1 MSALRT
7 GVIFAAA
14 IGAVASGEV
23 AQAQSMALKG
33 AQAAST
39 DMFARDRGVAVRE
52 RPHPEYEARGLP
64 VGAFT
69 LYPRLQANAE
79 YIDNVYATTTD
90 AVDDVVWRV
99 KPELALESGWSRH
112 SLQTYVRGTINRYQD
127 FTTEDSEEWGV
138 GASGRLDVMRQANL
152 TGGLSYASQTESR
165 TASNTAVSAAEPIQF
180 DTTEAFLA
188 GTRAAGR
195 LKLSARADYRQLDY
209 QDGQTVGGATID
221 QSNRNRKIS
230 SLSGRVDYALSPATA
245 VFFQATANKRDYE
258 VDDGPI
264 PSRDSTGY
272 EAVAG
277 VNFELGAVSR
287 GEVAAGYLKQE
298 YDNVAY
304 NNIDGFGARARFE
317 WFPTELTT
325 VTLNGS
331 RTVEDA
337 GILGSSGYL
346 SSGIGATVDHE
357 LFRNVILTANTTFNS
372 DDYNGV
378 DRKDERFGAAIG
390 GTYLLNRNLGVSLTA
405 SHLKQ
410 SSKGANNGA
419 NFDVNRLMVS
429 LVSQF

>member
-23 AQAQSMALKG
+23 AHAQSGALAS
-33 AQAAST
+33 AQNASA
-39 DMFARDRGVAVRE
+39 DMFARNRGVAVRE
-52 RPHPEYEARGLP
+52 RPHPEYEALGLP

-79 YIDNVYATTTD
+79 YLDNVYATTTG
-90 AVDDVVWRV
+90 AVDDMVLRL

-112 SLQTYVRGTINRYQD
+112 SLQAYVRGTINRYQD
-127 FTTEDSEEWGV
+127 FTTEDSDEWGV
-138 GASGRLDVMRQANL
+138 GGSGRLDVMRQANL
-152 TGGLSYASQTESR
+152 TGGVSYASQTEAR

-180 DTTEAFLA
+180 DLTQAFLA

-195 LKLSARADYRQLDY
+195 LKLSARADYRQFDY
-209 QDGQTVGGATID
+209 QDGRTVGGAIID
-221 QSNRNRKIS
+221 QSNRNRKVS
-230 SLSGRVDYALSPATA
+230 SLSGRVDYAISPATA
-245 VFFQATANKRDYE
+245 VFFQTTANKRDYD
-258 VDDGPI
+258 VDNGPT

-298 YDNVAY
+298 YDNAAY
-304 NNIDGFGARARFE
+304 NNIDGFGARAQFE

-337 GILGSSGYL
+337 GVLGASGYL
-346 SSGIGATVDHE
+346 SSGVGATIDHE
-357 LFRNVILTANTTFNS
+357 LFRNVILTANTTFSS
-372 DDYNGV
+372 DDYNGI
-378 DRKDERFGAAIG
+378 DRNDERFSAAVG
-390 GTYLLNRNLGVSLTA
+390 GTYLVNRNLGVSLTA

-410 SSKGANNGA
+410 SSKGADNGA
-419 NFDVNRLMVS
+419 SFDVNRLMVS